1 MRPSLPTLRGWSAD
15 GLRTEG
21 ARLRSAAEQ
30 LERIAHEVAASI
42 DSHAPRWTG
51 DAADSARES
60 VAAERSALLSAAD
73 RWSSAAQSVSVSAG
87 HIGELRARTL
97 RLVDAATEEGLRVD
111 ATGGVS
117 VGRPGSDLVAWVRAL
132 ALAPVFAHQIAGLLG
147 AIDQADQEA
156 ATAIASAAGDD
167 VDAVA
172 LLASAPDGDGD
183 VDLSQPGADGFR
195 LGAPDRPDI
204 EWDED
209 YIWGSESST
218 RGDWASAARWKAK
231 MAGARVLRS
240 DLGDALDAYAH
251 YWDNNGELFTIDYER
266 AFTEDS
272 GIQANVTEELARA
285 AAGADRMASAGA
297 VSFAMTGAASGTTS
311 YPVTENWQKTVGGY
325 QQWSSADVVVSGDT
339 VTMTV
344 TVHAEDYYN
353 FNRGQADIASAAPD
367 DENGRFTEIGWAK
380 PFPTSGSLTRTV
392 TWPLGDPASAVTSV
406 PSQTEGDR

>member
-1 MRPSLPTLRGWSAD
+1 M
-15 GLRTEG
+15 LRT
-21 ARLRSAAEQ
+21 
-30 LERIAHEVAASI
+30 
-42 DSHAPRWTG
+42 
-51 DAADSARES
+51 
-60 VAAERSALLSAAD
+60 AD
-73 RWSSAAQSVSVSAG
+73 RWAGAAQAVTASAG

-97 RLVDAATEEGLRVD
+97 RLVDAATDEGLRVD
-111 ATGGVS
+111 AMGGVS
-117 VGRPGSDLVAWVRAL
+117 AGRPGSDLVGWVRVL
-132 ALAPVFAHQIAGLLG
+132 ALAPIFAHEIAGLLS
-147 AIDQADQEA
+147 AIDRADQEA

-167 VDAVA
+167 VDAVT
-172 LLASAPDGDGD
+172 LLASAPDGGGD
-183 VDLSQPGADGFR
+183 IDLSQPGPDGFR
-195 LGAPDRPDI
+195 LGGPDRPDI

-218 RGDWASAARWKAK
+218 PGDWASAAQWKAK

-251 YWDNNGELFTIDYER
+251 YWDNNGEPFTIDYER

-285 AAGADRMASAGA
+285 VAGADRMASAGA
-297 VSFAMTGAASGTTS
+297 VSFAMTGAANGTTS

-339 VTMTV
+339 VSMTV

-380 PFPTSGSLTRTV
+380 PFPTSGTLTRTV
-392 TWPLGDPASAVTSV
+392 TWPLGDPASAVTTV
-406 PSQTEGDR
+406 PAQPEGDR

>member
-15 GLRTEG
+15 GLSTEG

-30 LERIAHEVAASI
+30 LERIAHEVAGSI
-42 DSHAPRWTG
+42 DRHAPRWTG

-60 VAAERSALLSAAD
+60 VAAERSTLLSAAD
-73 RWSSAAQSVSVSAG
+73 RWSSAAQAVSVSAG

-97 RLVDAATEEGLRVD
+97 RLVDAAADEGLHVD
-111 ATGGVS
+111 ATGRVG

-132 ALAPVFAHQIAGLLG
+132 ALAPIFGHQIAELLG
-147 AIDQADQEA
+147 AIDQADQDA

-183 VDLSQPGADGFR
+183 VDLSQPGPDGFR

-218 RGDWASAARWKAK
+218 PGDWASAAQWKAK

-297 VSFAMTGAASGTTS
+297 VSFAMTGAASVTTS

-392 TWPLGDPASAVTSV
+392 TWPLGDPASAVTTV
-406 PSQTEGDR
+406 PSQAEGDR